1 MNSPPSAPRLNAA
14 RAIDPDAL
22 RRKTAPLLLCERAR
36 AMPNGV
42 AFRSKHL
49 GLYRERTW
57 RDYAAMVARAARAL
71 ERLGLARGERVAIM
85 GEACEEWMICDLAA
99 QSLGGIVYGIYPTAA
114 ASEVEYQMRD
124 GGASLFIAE
133 DQEYIDRIL
142 LLTDRLPALRHIVV
156 IDDSAM
162 FAYSHPKLVSYRAV
176 LGQVE
181 QPDLGWLEQQV
192 ARVAPESPAFIVYT
206 SGTTGHPKG
215 ALVSH
220 GKHLAATAN
229 IVEHYPTL
237 AEKQHRTVVYL
248 PLCHVLGRDVAVTLP
263 LISRLVPHFGEDPE
277 DLPATL
283 FETAPTVL
291 FTVPRYLQK
300 FASQVLVGM
309 LNSGHVKR
317 GIYELAM
324 RFARAHAR
332 RRWNGGAGVL
342 PEALYRVCRAAVF
355 VPILNKLGF
364 DKLELMICGGAP
376 LPRETM
382 ALWHIYGVNVVE
394 MYGQTET
401 AGGII
406 AGQQGPFPAPGDVG
420 TAPRGWQVKLGDNN
434 EVLVHSPDLFE
445 HYWNDEPATRA
456 IKREDGWLHTGDVG
470 EWRDGSLRLVDRAR
484 DFIVTSGGKTIS
496 PAMIEN
502 LLRASPYVAEA
513 VVLGHGRKYLTALIE
528 IDYDTIA
535 DWARSRAIHYAGFT
549 SLTQH
554 PDVTGLLKAEI
565 DKVNAE
571 LARVEQIKA
580 FRILP
585 KALDP
590 EEEGEPVTPTR
601 KVKRQLMTQRFAQ
614 LVEAMYDDREER
626 LIAAGAGG
634 ALPG

>member
-1 MNSPPSAPRLNAA
+1 MAIVSGMNSSVSASPHGVP
-14 RAIDPDAL
+14 AIDPAAL
-22 RRKTAPLLLCERAR
+22 RRKSAPLLLCERAR
-36 AMPNGV
+36 DMPDAV

-57 RDYAAMVARAARAL
+57 RDYALMVGRAARAL
-71 ERLGLARGERVAIM
+71 ETLGLAGGERVAIM
-85 GEACEEWMICDLAA
+85 GEACEEWMVCDLAA
-99 QSLGGIVYGIYPTAA
+99 QSLGGIVYGIYPTASP
-114 ASEVEYQMRD
+114 SEVEYQMRD
-124 GGASLFIAE
+124 GGAAIFIAE
-133 DQEYIDRIL
+133 DQEYIDKIL
-142 LLTDRLPALRHIVV
+142 LLADRLPALRHIVV

-176 LGQVE
+176 LEQVE

-192 ARVAPESPAFIVYT
+192 AGVAPEAPAFIVYT

-317 GIYELAM
+317 GIYQLAM
-324 RFARAHAR
+324 RFARQHAR
-332 RRWNGGAGVL
+332 RRWTGETNVAE
-342 PEALYRVCRAAVF
+342 EALYRAFRATVF
-355 VPILNKLGF
+355 LPILNKLGF

-406 AGQQGPFPAPGDVG
+406 AGQRGTFHTPGEVG
-420 TAPRGWQVKLGDNN
+420 
-434 EVLVHSPDLFE
+434 
-445 HYWNDEPATRA
+445 
-456 IKREDGWLHTGDVG
+456 
-470 EWRDGSLRLVDRAR
+470 
-484 DFIVTSGGKTIS
+484 
-496 PAMIEN
+496 
-502 LLRASPYVAEA
+502 
-513 VVLGHGRKYLTALIE
+513 
-528 IDYDTIA
+528 
-535 DWARSRAIHYAGFT
+535 
-549 SLTQH
+549 
-554 PDVTGLLKAEI
+554 KA
-565 DKVNAE
+565 
-571 LARVEQIKA
+571 
-580 FRILP
+580 
-585 KALDP
+585 
-590 EEEGEPVTPTR
+590 
-601 KVKRQLMTQRFAQ
+601 QR
-614 LVEAMYDDREER
+614 
-626 LIAAGAGG
+626 
-634 ALPG
+634 